1 MALLEDHINK
11 APLMLSVLSQGNW
24 VMKNKNFHGTVHSYN
39 MVFVSF
45 NHVKF
50 CYSGGWFLII
60 LFCKCSIRY
69 FDIVRIKASWF
80 VNHKSISW
88 SHKPKIC
95 KTYIFHISLFPK
107 YGNFKIINEWMR
119 LFDKRKK
126 IPFNVL
132 VCFKLCCYALTWTIA
147 CTDFVN
153 RLHSYEQNQ
162 SFMLKDVSFVTI
174 LIHKIWDSYL
184 WSHSDFTHTLCLT

>member
-11 APLMLSVLSQGNW
+11 APLMLSVLSQGNR

-80 VNHKSISW
+80 MNHKSISW

-107 YGNFKIINEWMR
+107 YGNFKIISAGDICLSICLELNEWDCSIR
-119 LFDKRKK
+119 EKK
-126 IPFNVL
+126 FHPMFWFVL
-132 VCFKLCCYALTWTIA
+132 NYV
-147 CTDFVN
+147 VM
-153 RLHSYEQNQ
+153 H
-162 SFMLKDVSFVTI
+162 
-174 LIHKIWDSYL
+174 
-184 WSHSDFTHTLCLT
+184 